1 MGYSP
6 GSHKRTGH
14 DLVTKQQQLHSR
26 FSKKEEGGQ
35 RFERLRCCLSK
46 VSSKNLLN
54 AVSTCTWTTSVLER
68 ENEVE
73 RVPVRDRAGFRVY
86 FAQDEDGRIP
96 VKKHGL
102 NRCSFLPAD
111 RV

>member
-1 MGYSP
+1 M
-6 GSHKRTGH
+6 
-14 DLVTKQQQLHSR
+14 
-26 FSKKEEGGQ
+26 
-35 RFERLRCCLSK
+35 
-46 VSSKNLLN
+46 
-54 AVSTCTWTTSVLER
+54 LER